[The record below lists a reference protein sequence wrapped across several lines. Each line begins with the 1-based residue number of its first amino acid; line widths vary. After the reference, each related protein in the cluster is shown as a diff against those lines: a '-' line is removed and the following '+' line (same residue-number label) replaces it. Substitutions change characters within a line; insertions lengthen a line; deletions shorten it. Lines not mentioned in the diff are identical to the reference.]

1 MEPMGVGVVQ
11 PELVA
16 RSWLLCSGEL
26 EGKRPPEACEEE
38 GSTQG
43 SEGVTMCLLLKIFP
57 DAI

>member
-1 MEPMGVGVVQ
+1 MEPLGVGVVE

-26 EGKRPPEACEEE
+26 ERKRPLEARKEE
-38 GSTQG
+38 GGTQG